1 MAGTESSED
10 NLVNTITM
18 WATTIIAVGGAVG
31 VIWKLTR
38 PIIKKTKKLLES
50 LDKFVRD
57 WEGEEEAP
65 GRAAVPGVM
74 ERLNRIDGELKHNG
88 GSSMKDSIKRIE
100 KKLNEIDARLE
111 DGAQT
116 FTSLDSRLGAV
127 EDKLDL

>member
-1 MAGTESSED
+1 MNE
-10 NLVNTITM
+10 VTM

-38 PIIKKTKKLLES
+38 PVVRKTKNLLES
-50 LDKFVRD
+50 LSSFVRD
-57 WEGEEEAP
+57 WEGEPAAP
-65 GRAAVPGVM
+65 GRAKVPGVM

-100 KKLNEIDARLE
+100 TKLNEIDARLE